1 MIFDTLNNFA
11 NYARLAP
18 GTWAKLAAF
27 LHGCTAETP
36 AGRYEIDGDRL
47 YAMVQSYNLH
57 PVRPEK
63 LEIHRN
69 YVDIQLLLA
78 GRETIVYR
86 PVDGLPVTAEY
97 DAVRDIAFYH
107 LDEKGSVAI
116 PLEPGNFAL
125 FFPEEGHLPGN
136 GDPADSVVKVVVKIE
151 RSLLEG

>member
-27 LHGCTAETP
+27 LHGCTAKTP

-47 YAMVQSYNLH
+47 YAMVQNYNLH

-78 GRETIVYR
+78 GHETIVYR

-107 LDEKGSVAI
+107 LDENGSVAL

-136 GDPADSVVKVVVKIE
+136 GNPADSVVKVVVKIE

>member
-69 YVDIQLLLA
+69 YVD
-78 GRETIVYR
+78 
-86 PVDGLPVTAEY
+86 TA
-97 DAVRDIAFYH
+97 VSR
-107 LDEKGSVAI
+107 GSIFV
-116 PLEPGNFAL
+116 LT
-125 FFPEEGHLPGN
+125 
-136 GDPADSVVKVVVKIE
+136 GDPAYTHTK
-151 RSLLEG
+151 RSRRESLDCRLPSEQDVP

>member
-1 MIFDTLNNFA
+1 MEFDKSVWLDKSRFHSSFVSDPLQLFA
-11 NYARLAP
+11 QDRSVRP
-18 GTWAKLAAF
+18 
-27 LHGCTAETP
+27 HG
-36 AGRYEIDGDRL
+36 RQRF
-47 YAMVQSYNLH
+47 LH

-107 LDEKGSVAI
+107 LDENGSVAL

-136 GDPADSVVKVVVKIE
+136 GNPADSVVKVVVKIE